1 VVEALIKAGAQ
12 VDSVNAKCGVTEL
25 MWAAAQGHVGVVEAL
40 INAGAEVDTVNDT
53 GSTALLIAAR
63 AGHVAVV
70 EALINAGAEVDKVN
84 RYGDTALMIAA
95 IRGQVAVIEA
105 LIHYRAQVDS
115 VNTKGSTP
123 LMWAVRAGHADV
135 VEALINAGAE
145 VDKVNWY
152 GDNVLMW
159 ATPAG
164 HADVVEAL
172 IKKGGNV
179 HQANRAGETVLSL
192 ASSEM
197 LATIADVRA
206 SMSPSEETFRCAQ
219 QDIQNLPV
227 MLALA
232 VSSERPG
239 EQRMVPW
246 LLKSA
251 AQAREQA
258 GDCSV
263 CQESFTDLVGNKAE
277 LRRTNKACPHLVCDI
292 CEQQRLRSAAE
303 PDDRNYGILYE
314 DEEGREQ
321 WGGSRVPINL
331 ARCAVCR
338 AENGSEFKPTADQEQ
353 EFARLTQLFMEQECA
368 ATDAD
373 RHLAQAI
380 QQSEL
385 EALQSSEDARAKVS
399 NDGGGAAAQ
408 ALQQP
413 QLQPDADGFYD

>member
-84 RYGDTALMIAA
+84 RYGVTALMWAA
-95 IRGQVAVIEA
+95 R
-105 LIHYRAQVDS
+105 
-115 VNTKGSTP
+115 
-123 LMWAVRAGHADV
+123 
-135 VEALINAGAE
+135 
-145 VDKVNWY
+145 
-152 GDNVLMW
+152 
-159 ATPAG
+159 AG

-192 ASSEM
+192 ASSDM
-197 LATIADVRA
+197 LAAIVDARA
-206 SMSPSEETFRCAQ
+206 SISPSEKPARPSQ

-232 VSSERPG
+232 VASERPG
-239 EQRMVPW
+239 QQRMVPW
-246 LLKSA
+246 LLKLA
-251 AQAREQA
+251 TQAQEQA